1 MEAGMSPRKFLL
13 VLGASIGAFF
23 LSACQS
29 SQRAWTP
36 AQEAAAKAV
45 VSTDLAGTMSVSIE
59 GKLWIS
65 TLPSAA
71 DLAVARLRGVQAVID
86 LRRPAQLKDDQ
97 LATDCATAALTYMHM
112 RPEETEQISDAVVDR
127 VLEKLQGCLGQSVL
141 LVGED
146 HSSMAGVLA
155 IHRIVH
161 DKVKVSIAIAQAQMC
176 GLESGA
182 PETFVRR
189 QAVRL
194 RNPLASGS

>member
-1 MEAGMSPRKFLL
+1 MSPRNLLL
-13 VLGASIGAFF
+13 VLGASIGASV
-23 LSACQS
+23 LSGCQS
-29 SQRAWTP
+29 SQRVWTP
-36 AQEAAAKAV
+36 AQQAAAKAV
-45 VSTDLAGTMSVSIE
+45 VSTDLAGTMSASIE

-71 DLAVARLRGVQAVID
+71 DLAVARQRGVQAVID

-97 LATDCATAALTYMHM
+97 LASDCVGQALGYVHM
-112 RPEETEQISDAVVDR
+112 RPEETEQISDAVIDR
-127 VLEKLQGCLGQSVL
+127 VLERLQQSGGQSVL

-146 HSSMAGVLA
+146 ISSMAGVLA

-194 RNPLASGS
+194 RNPLISGS